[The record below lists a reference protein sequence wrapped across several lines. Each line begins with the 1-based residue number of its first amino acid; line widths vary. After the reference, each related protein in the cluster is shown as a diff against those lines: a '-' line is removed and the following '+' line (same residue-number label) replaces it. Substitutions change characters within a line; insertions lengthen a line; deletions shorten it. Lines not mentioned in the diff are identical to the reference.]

1 MAMTVL
7 TGGARSGKSALAARL
22 GEGWSG
28 GVTFIA
34 TAEALDEEMRDRI
47 ERHRALR
54 HAAWRTVE
62 EPLDL
67 EAAFARAAE
76 GDLVILDCLTLWVAN
91 LFGQSYDADKIEE
104 LARSAASAAAARAAP
119 TVVVTNEVG
128 SGIVPADPSTRA
140 YRDTLGTVNKI
151 FAAEAKRVLL
161 VVAGRAVPLAK
172 DEEVMR
178 DVLGG

>member
-1 MAMTVL
+1 MGMTVL

-22 GEGWSG
+22 GAVWSG

-34 TAEALDEEMRDRI
+34 TAEALDDEMRERI
-47 ERHRALR
+47 DRHRAAR
-54 HAAWRTVE
+54 NAAWATIE
-62 EPLDL
+62 EPVAIETAVTD
-67 EAAFARAAE
+67 APA
-76 GDLVILDCLTLWVAN
+76 GDLVIVDCLTLWVSN
-91 LFGQSYDADKIEE
+91 LFMRGCDAATIEDRA
-104 LARSAASAAAARAAP
+104 LGAAFLIGDRADP

-151 FAAEAKRVLL
+151 FATSARRVFL
-161 VVAGRAVPLAK
+161 VVAGRAVPMAK

-178 DVLGG
+178 DVFGG